1 MNARDDA
8 CIAHNVRRL
17 GVLDIPGG
25 GQVVVQDGYAFVGHM
40 KPPHGTSIIDVSDP
54 TAPKAVA
61 EIPTAS
67 PIRTPI
73 RFGWWVI

>member
-8 CIAHNVRRL
+8 SVAHNVRRL
-17 GVLDIPGG
+17 GALDIPGG

-54 TAPKAVA
+54 TAPKVVA
-61 EIPTAS
+61 EIPTDG
-67 PIRTPI
+67 PLFPHP
-73 RFGWWVI
+73 